1 MKFYKIIVAIIP
13 VCVFQTAYSQDLSTA
28 LSPTNLKEYQQQMQ
42 IALITSLRPEARAD
56 FKDDE
61 NLRQRKLSMQQ
72 EILNFRNNIALG
84 TNFCTDYGCDATG
97 IVLEKKGVLIKG
109 QIEEKVCTMKNYN
122 GACIDRQ
129 NQMTEKW
136 LNTDELVPI
145 ICVLNAACFPLVE

>member
-42 IALITSLRPEARAD
+42 IALITSLRPEARAN

-72 EILNFRNNIALG
+72 EILDLLHKSFFDQLDIINSSNQ
-84 TNFCTDYGCDATG
+84 
-97 IVLEKKGVLIKG
+97 IK
-109 QIEEKVCTMKNYN
+109 
-122 GACIDRQ
+122 A
-129 NQMTEKW
+129 
-136 LNTDELVPI
+136 
-145 ICVLNAACFPLVE
+145 